1 MATTGRTSSCTAS
14 ARCDEKKLLRRR
26 CRCACQSSSA
36 RGAGLHRPHNLR
48 NAHGDRPAT
57 NRRDSSHCRQPD
69 GPPPGPPPL
78 GPPPP
83 RVQRCRGHRH
93 RGHRRRVHRRR
104 GHRRRGQRRA
114 AVSHPSGSAATGVT
128 TAGATT
134 AGQQCHRSLANPRDP
149 EWRTTRGHGSRLA
162 ATRKQP
168 LRNRSA
174 CAVITCPRLSWALP
188 ALQALQARQQALLRR
203 R

>member
-69 GPPPGPPPL
+69 GPPPGPPP
-78 GPPPP
+78 GSNGTFFGK
-83 RVQRCRGHRH
+83 CR
-93 RGHRRRVHRRR
+93 RRR
-104 GHRRRGQRRA
+104 GHRRWGHRRRGSNVA
-114 AVSHPSGSAATGVT
+114 GVTATGVT
-128 TAGATT
+128 AAGSTAAGVTAAGAN
-134 AGQQCHRSLANPRDP
+134 AGQQCHILREVPPPGSPPPGPPPPGSSVTDRSPTHEIRNGAPR
-149 EWRTTRGHGSRLA
+149 A
-162 ATRKQP
+162 ATAQDWRQ
-168 LRNRSA
+168 RANNRCGTA
-174 CAVITCPRLSWALP
+174 PP
-188 ALQALQARQQALLRR
+188 AR
-203 R
+203 